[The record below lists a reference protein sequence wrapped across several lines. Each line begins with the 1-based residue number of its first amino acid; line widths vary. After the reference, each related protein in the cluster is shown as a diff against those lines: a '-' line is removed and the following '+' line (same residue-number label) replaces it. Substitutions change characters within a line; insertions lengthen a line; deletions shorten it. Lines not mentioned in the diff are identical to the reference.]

1 MINVLPSKNNFIAYV
16 GMNTMPVYIFHLTLR
31 YVIQFYGLYIGF
43 ISCLVVAWFALLS
56 LSHKKHQNNLVYGAT
71 IVVSI
76 VAFYFMFSSGVLAGL
91 IGGCPETQILFNL
104 LVYGGA
110 LICGVSFV
118 SPFWIKLYDLIIDGP
133 ARLPYLT
140 KWLMGPN
147 YEEQK

>member
-1 MINVLPSKNNFIAYV
+1 MINVLPSKKNFIAFV

-56 LSHKKHQNNLVYGAT
+56 LSHKKHQNNLVYGAS

-76 VAFYFMFSSGVLAGL
+76 VACYFLFSSGVLA
-91 IGGCPETQILFNL
+91 
-104 LVYGGA
+104 GGA

-118 SPFWIKLYDLIIDGP
+118 APFWIKLYDLIIDGP

-147 YEEQK
+147 YEEKK